1 MSVCMRARI
10 ATGPNQGPSISEY
23 SWAGGPPPL
32 HLLLRRREHPRRI
45 ATDEEEA
52 IAGGAPDL
60 KREPAKSERNQPR
73 MVAARV
79 REEDEDEEEEEEAEA
94 N

>member
-1 MSVCMRARI
+1 MI
-10 ATGPNQGPSISEY
+10 
-23 SWAGGPPPL
+23 PL
-32 HLLLRRREHPRRI
+32 
-45 ATDEEEA
+45 
-52 IAGGAPDL
+52 DL

-94 N
+94 NWTGRTLNEEQGGNCLWTGMVVVVVSGEIFADRD